1 MVYARLYLETGDPHQ
16 AEDLVQETYLRA
28 YRSIRKLAE
37 PKGFHGW
44 LGTIARSVAVDSWR
58 RAGRQKRGAPAR
70 LTESALETVAA
81 SEGEE
86 AGRGEMREKVRLA
99 IQSLPEE
106 YRVALMMRYI
116 DGADYGQITMQLGLT
131 GDVLRGLLYRGL
143 QLLRRAVKTEV
154 TR

>member
-28 YRSIRKLAE
+28 YRSIHDLAE

-58 RAGRQKRGAPAR
+58 RSGRQKRGTPAR
-70 LTESALETVAA
+70 LTEAALETAA
-81 SEGEE
+81 APEDEK
-86 AGRGEMREKVRLA
+86 AGRDEMREKVRSA

-106 YRVALMMRYI
+106 YRLALMMRYI

-131 GDVLRGLLYRGL
+131 SGALRGLLYRGL
-143 QLLRRAVKTEV
+143 QLLRRAVKAEV